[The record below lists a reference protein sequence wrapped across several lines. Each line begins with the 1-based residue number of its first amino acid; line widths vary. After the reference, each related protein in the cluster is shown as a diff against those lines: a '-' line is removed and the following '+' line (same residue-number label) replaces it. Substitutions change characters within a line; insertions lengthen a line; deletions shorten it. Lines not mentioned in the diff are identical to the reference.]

1 MSFEI
6 RRKIVLSLPTFI
18 VEPTLQAT
26 LVQTCSTTLRS
37 MRSLTTPTSTTVH
50 SERISKCCPKIHY
63 GRCKL
68 HSVSEHKKRYT
79 RNYTQILENLRN
91 AVFFFGLR
99 NKFVNV
105 QGNKKCNTQNIQ
117 VKKQQKEIT
126 IWIVLCG
133 QTKKVSQSWLQCN
146 GQGPLSQKVKIIGG
160 ITNMYQKV
168 Q

>member
-6 RRKIVLSLPTFI
+6 RRKIALSLPTFI

-68 HSVSEHKKRYT
+68 W
-79 RNYTQILENLRN
+79 NP
-91 AVFFFGLR
+91 
-99 NKFVNV
+99 
-105 QGNKKCNTQNIQ
+105 
-117 VKKQQKEIT
+117 
-126 IWIVLCG
+126 
-133 QTKKVSQSWLQCN
+133 TKKDEQALHLYLYSIANFVDSWLKSRRCFRMEGALHTDLWKSETN
-146 GQGPLSQKVKIIGG
+146 RDIKKKVLIPFKHLQNLYWFSKSGGRGSKIKPATPI
-160 ITNMYQKV
+160 
-168 Q
+168 